1 MTNHHDSGLCMRS
14 GDEELR
20 RWFLEHKPDT
30 PEYRDPHNCYG
41 SCAEPGPGCLACS
54 NTSYL
59 RCTRSSVPICLHPR
73 LRCNHQ
79 ADCDNAED
87 ERLEE
92 CYHAYLREGHINKYA
107 TLRCQD
113 KVHPKMQGRPY
124 TIYHTF

>member
-1 MTNHHDSGLCMRS
+1 MFDLVGAFSVIVKTDCETDGSFYSTN
-14 GDEELR
+14 
-20 RWFLEHKPDT
+20 
-30 PEYRDPHNCYG
+30 RDPHNCYG

-59 RCTRSSVPICLHPR
+59 RCSRAGVPICLHPR

-92 CYHAYLREGHINKYA
+92 CYTAYLSQGHINQYA

-113 KVHPKMQGRPY
+113 KVHPKMQGSP
-124 TIYHTF
+124 YHTFLIMP